1 MLSSIGLTTPPYEQR
16 WVMRSGRGFPLVANV
31 YLHQIDRVWDVREHG
46 TLVRYADNGLFNMTR
61 GEARRDMT
69 FSLA

>member
-1 MLSSIGLTTPPYEQR
+1 MQR
-16 WVMRSGRGFPLVANV
+16 RQDAAALNEGFSV
-31 YLHQIDRVWDVREHG
+31 I
-46 TLVRYADNGLFNMTR
+46 GLFNMTR

>member
-1 MLSSIGLTTPPYEQR
+1 MWWHNAVIYEI
-16 WVMRSGRGFPLVANV
+16 
-31 YLHQIDRVWDVREHG
+31 Y
-46 TLVRYADNGLFNMTR
+46 GLFNMTR

>member
-1 MLSSIGLTTPPYEQR
+1 VRNTTSSIQKEKRL
-16 WVMRSGRGFPLVANV
+16 VSGF
-31 YLHQIDRVWDVREHG
+31 DVWW
-46 TLVRYADNGLFNMTR
+46 LFNMTR